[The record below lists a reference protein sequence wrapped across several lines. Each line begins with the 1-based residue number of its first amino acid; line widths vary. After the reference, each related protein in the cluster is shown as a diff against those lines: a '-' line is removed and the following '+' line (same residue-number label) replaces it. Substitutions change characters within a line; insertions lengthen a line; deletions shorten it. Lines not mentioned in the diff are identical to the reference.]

1 MTLNRDQNQ
10 SLDCHL
16 EIPNVDPELGKC
28 VYNVL
33 QKYRL
38 ATEGKI
44 IEVAVDR
51 CVTL

>member
-33 QKYRL
+33 QRYQLVTK
-38 ATEGKI
+38 GKI
-44 IEVAVDR
+44 DEAAV
-51 CVTL
+51 